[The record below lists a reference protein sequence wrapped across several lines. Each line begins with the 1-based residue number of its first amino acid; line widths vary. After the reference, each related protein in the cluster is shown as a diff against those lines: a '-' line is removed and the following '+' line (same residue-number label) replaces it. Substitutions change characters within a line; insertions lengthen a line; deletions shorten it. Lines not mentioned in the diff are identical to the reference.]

1 MVMSTILIECLRR
14 IGVHSNERVLIRELY
29 ESMIALKDWSLPQG
43 GNGLPFCA
51 HSIINR
57 YDLVQ
62 LSYESS
68 GSGTTRKVTFS
79 PLGQMLFDELV
90 VYFAAE

>member
-1 MVMSTILIECLRR
+1 MVMSKSLGECLRC
-14 IGVHSNERVLIRELY
+14 IGVHAEEHVLIREIY

-57 YDLVQ
+57 HDLVQ

-68 GSGTTRKVTFS
+68 SSGTTRKVTFS
-79 PLGQMLFDELV
+79 PLGQALYDELT
-90 VYFAAE
+90 VYFAVA